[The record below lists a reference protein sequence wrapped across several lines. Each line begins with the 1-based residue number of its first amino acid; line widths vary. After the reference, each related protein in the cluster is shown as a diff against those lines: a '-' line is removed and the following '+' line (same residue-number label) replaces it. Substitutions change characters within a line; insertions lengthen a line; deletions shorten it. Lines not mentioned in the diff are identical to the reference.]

1 MSSINLGNLRQQ
13 TNIYDPLVQRQ
24 LIDAIE
30 SGQYQLQE
38 IISVITNIHE
48 TTRTKQYGMWQ
59 RLNLKKASRYE
70 WDDPRLADGVPIYAK
85 TIKDDYKVNHKSHT
99 PFDRSIMNNK
109 ASFFMGKK
117 IEVVSNDNQET
128 VDSLYQRLGIESTKL
143 ELAQNATDQGSAYLL
158 VYSPEGENTA
168 YVSRKESYHCVVL
181 YDQNTMKAKYGLIYA
196 PNLGWGTTDQ
206 RTITSSEYEGVW
218 YDMENQYEFT
228 GSLDNLNISEPKLH
242 LFNGVPLIEF
252 ANNTE
257 RIGDVELTIGLQDL
271 YDVMDSDLLSELS
284 QLRLAYLLLKNM
296 GIADQE
302 TLDALKQAGV
312 FAADDE
318 HAGAEFI
325 TKDINHEAVEYAKRD
340 LKARI
345 YEQANSYDPNTIS
358 QSGDITAFQ
367 IRMKLK
373 PLEDSTKETELSFRK
388 SFIEMFRL
396 ISEFNTQF
404 NPSEAYTWEDLNFVF
419 NRNYP
424 VNIVEDIKGAKEA
437 GFMIAQDT
445 LAELL
450 PLEIDQGLN
459 KERLEEE
466 AQAMA
471 MNFMEG
477 DVEKN
482 FEA

>member
-1 MSSINLGNLRQQ
+1 MSSYNLDNLRQQ

-24 LIDAIE
+24 LIEAIE

-38 IISVITNIHE
+38 VISVITQIHE
-48 TTRTKQYGMWQ
+48 TTRAKQYGMWQ

-85 TIKDDYKVNHKSHT
+85 TIKDKYKVNHKSHT

-117 IEVVSNDNQET
+117 IEITLQEDQEVIDNLYKRLGFET
-128 VDSLYQRLGIESTKL
+128 VKL

-158 VYSPEGENTA
+158 VYSPEGEDKA
-168 YVSRKESYHCVVL
+168 FISRKESYHCVVL
-181 YDQNTMKAKYGLIYA
+181 YDQDTMKAKYGLIYA
-196 PNLGWGTTDQ
+196 PNLGWGTNDQ
-206 RTITSSEYEGVW
+206 RSITSSEYQGVW
-218 YDMENQYEFT
+218 YDTENQYEFT
-228 GSLDNLNISEPKLH
+228 GALDSLTFSEPQLH
-242 LFNGVPLIEF
+242 LFSGVPLVEF

-257 RIGDVELTIGLQDL
+257 RISDVELTIGLQDL

-284 QLRLAYLLLKNM
+284 QLRLAYLLIKNM

-312 FAADDE
+312 FASDDE

-325 TKDINHEAVEYAKRD
+325 TKDLNHEAVEYAKRD

-358 QSGDITAFQ
+358 GSGDITAFQ

-373 PLEDSTKETELSFRK
+373 PLEDSTKETELSFRR
-388 SFIEMFRL
+388 SFVEVFRL
-396 ISEFNTQF
+396 IGEFNDIY
-404 NPSEAYTWEDLNFVF
+404 NKNESYNWMDIDFVF

-424 VNIVEDIKGAKEA
+424 VNIVEDIKGAREA
-437 GFMIAQDT
+437 GLIISQDT
-445 LAELL
+445 LAELM
-450 PLEIDQGLN
+450 PIEFDQELN
-459 KERLEEE
+459 KTRLLD
-466 AQAMA
+466 
-471 MNFMEG
+471 EG
-477 DVEKN
+477 MGIITDEDNDEKS
-482 FEA
+482 FTD